1 MIERVRITD
10 LRLRGTT
17 PIKGYVTRSYKY
29 KLSFTR
35 QTRE

>member
-17 PIKGYVTRSYKY
+17 PIKGYVTNVGSKVI
-29 KLSFTR
+29 
-35 QTRE
+35 